1 MTDPS
6 SAAATITA
14 DQSEVFEL
22 LADPRTHAVL
32 FPVTRI
38 DTHSAVVFL
47 AGLDVYKV
55 KRAVRFA
62 FMDLS
67 TLAKRQAACEAE
79 VAVNRRYAPDIYY
92 GAVPITRDGDG
103 LAIAGT
109 GEPVEWAVHMRRF
122 DETRTL
128 DHVAERGELGSL
140 LIARLAD
147 GLVDIYRD
155 AEVRD
160 GLAATEALRGVVEE
174 TLAALAGAHAFFPE
188 AETAA
193 LGERMTAT
201 FRRLAP
207 LLRDRG
213 AHGRVRRCHGDL
225 HLRNITLLNGIPTPF
240 DAIEFDES
248 IASIDVLYDLAF
260 LLMDLWEREL
270 PAEANLVLNRYLW
283 KTSQPARELEGLA
296 ALPLFM
302 SLRAA
307 VRAKVE
313 ALRLLELG
321 QGAEQGAEAR
331 RYFGV
336 SGSLLTETRPC
347 LIAIG
352 GISGS
357 GKSTVAAHI
366 AARFG
371 RAPGAVHFR
380 SDIERKRFFGVE
392 EHSRLPPSAY
402 SHATT

>member
-174 TLAALAGAHAFFPE
+174 TLAALAGAHAGVP
-188 AETAA
+188 
-193 LGERMTAT
+193 
-201 FRRLAP
+201 P
-207 LLRDRG
+207 KVD
-213 AHGRVRRCHGDL
+213 VR
-225 HLRNITLLNGIPTPF
+225 
-240 DAIEFDES
+240 
-248 IASIDVLYDLAF
+248 
-260 LLMDLWEREL
+260 
-270 PAEANLVLNRYLW
+270 
-283 KTSQPARELEGLA
+283 
-296 ALPLFM
+296 
-302 SLRAA
+302 
-307 VRAKVE
+307 
-313 ALRLLELG
+313 
-321 QGAEQGAEAR
+321 
-331 RYFGV
+331 
-336 SGSLLTETRPC
+336 
-347 LIAIG
+347 
-352 GISGS
+352 
-357 GKSTVAAHI
+357 
-366 AARFG
+366 
-371 RAPGAVHFR
+371 
-380 SDIERKRFFGVE
+380 
-392 EHSRLPPSAY
+392 
-402 SHATT
+402 